1 MYTTKRR
8 QNGCCRNPQLM
19 SLAQRPACRQTGA
32 KAAKE
37 ELGKDKD
44 IMASRRSWR
53 WADQSGFALPSV
65 LMLVTVLTLVAMSIL
80 LMQHLR
86 YLQAAGDVARV
97 KSELAAQSGIA
108 LAASQ
113 REFRE
118 DPLLVR
124 FSDSSSASIRTLAWG
139 LLKLA
144 VVEGASGR
152 MRSSRV
158 ALLGAAPPSS
168 YRNAICFG
176 GSSRQ
181 LMMTG
186 TTAVAGDVVV
196 GPMGV
201 AVGAL
206 PGAARPPRLPVA
218 GNIVRNAQVSSPA
231 LDGELLERS
240 FAPFVAFLKGNLP
253 AATQSAPIGDS
264 TGPSHGISDTTECL
278 VWSCGNVFA
287 LSLSRHKRPLKVH
300 VLGSLSFASNAAV
313 DGAVAFYVSGSVQIE
328 TGARI
333 DNAVIMS
340 GDAIVVESG
349 VSIRGQLIA
358 PRVLVKTNSTF
369 AYPSVICSYE
379 FIGEGKQSLELSA
392 RCRCEGLVCF
402 LRGANALQSNSHD
415 VQRLA
420 VVDRDATV
428 VGALYAD
435 GPVTLDGTV
444 IGSAIVR
451 DLYFYEAPTSYFG
464 WLRSARIDR
473 HKLPEGYV
481 VPQAFGDRNGE
492 GEVVTW
498 M

>member
-1 MYTTKRR
+1 MYTTRRR
-8 QNGCCRNPQLM
+8 QNGCCREGLHVI
-19 SLAQRPACRQTGA
+19 LAQRREGA
-32 KAAKE
+32 K
-37 ELGKDKD
+37 KDLERD
-44 IMASRRSWR
+44 RRTRSYTTLSIEK
-53 WADQSGFALPSV
+53 DQSGFALPSV
-65 LMLVTVLTLVAMSIL
+65 LMLVTVLTLVAMAIL

-86 YLQAAGDVARV
+86 YLQSVSDMARV
-97 KSELAAQSGIA
+97 KADLAAQSGIA

-124 FSDSSSASIRTLAWG
+124 FSDSSSASIRTIPWG

-152 MRSSRV
+152 MRSTRV
-158 ALLGAAPPSS
+158 ALLGAVPPSS
-168 YRNAICFG
+168 YRNAICFS

-181 LMMTG
+181 LIMTG

-218 GNIVRNAQVSSPA
+218 GNVVRNAQVSSPA

-240 FAPFVAFLKGNLP
+240 FAPFVAFLEGNLP
-253 AATQSAPIGDS
+253 TGIERAPIGDS
-264 TGPSHGISDTTECL
+264 TGSSHGISDSTECL
-278 VWSCGNVFA
+278 VWNGGSVFA
-287 LSLSRHKRPLKVH
+287 LSVSRHSKPLRVY

-313 DGAVAFYVSGSVQIE
+313 EGAVAFYVSGSVQIE

-340 GDAIVVESG
+340 GDSIVVESG
-349 VSIRGQLIA
+349 VNMRGQLIA

-379 FIGEGKQSLELSA
+379 FIGAGKQSLELSA
-392 RCRCEGLVCF
+392 GCRCEGMVCF
-402 LRGANALQSNSHD
+402 IRGANAPQSNSHD
-415 VQRLA
+415 VQNLA
-420 VVDRDATV
+420 LVDRDATV
-428 VGALYAD
+428 VGALYAN

-481 VPQAFGDRNGE
+481 VPQAFGDRNGK

>member
-1 MYTTKRR
+1 MILARR
-8 QNGCCRNPQLM
+8 RE
-19 SLAQRPACRQTGA
+19 GA
-32 KAAKE
+32 KRVW
-37 ELGKDKD
+37 ELDRKPKFQTTLLIEHG
-44 IMASRRSWR
+44 
-53 WADQSGFALPSV
+53 QSGFALPSV
-65 LMLVTVLTLVAMSIL
+65 LMLVTVLTLVAMSVL

-86 YLQAAGDVARV
+86 YLQAVSDVARA
-97 KSELAAQSGIA
+97 KAELAAQSGIA

-118 DPLLVR
+118 DPLLVS
-124 FSDSSSASIRTLAWG
+124 FSDSSSASIRTVPWG

-144 VVEGASGR
+144 VVEGVSGR
-152 MRSSRV
+152 MRSTRV

-181 LMMTG
+181 LIMTG
-186 TTAVAGDVVV
+186 TTSVAGDVVV

-218 GNIVRNAQVSSPA
+218 GNVVRNPQVSSPA

-253 AATQSAPIGDS
+253 AGIERAPIGDL
-264 TGPSHGISDTTECL
+264 TGSSHRISDSTECL
-278 VWSCGNVFA
+278 VWNGGSVSALNV
-287 LSLSRHKRPLKVH
+287 SRHSKPLRVY

-313 DGAVAFYVSGSVQIE
+313 EGAVAFYASGSVQIE
-328 TGARI
+328 AGARI

-340 GDAIVVESG
+340 GDSIVVESG
-349 VSIRGQLIA
+349 VSMRGQLIA
-358 PRVLVKTNSTF
+358 PRVLVKTSSAF
-369 AYPSVICSYE
+369 AYPSVICAYGSIE
-379 FIGEGKQSLELSA
+379 DGKQSLELSA
-392 RCRCEGLVCF
+392 GCRCEGLVCF
-402 LRGANALQSNSHD
+402 IRGANAHQSNSHD
-415 VQRLA
+415 VQHLA

-428 VGALYAD
+428 IGALYAD

-473 HKLPEGYV
+473 QKLPEGFAL
-481 VPQAFGDRNGE
+481 PQAFGEGK
-492 GEVVTW
+492 GEVVVW